1 MQSAASY
8 FGQINDLLSCRFSPD
23 PWSLRPLSGR
33 NMSGGVAGWW
43 WVQQKTSAVSKL
55 KLAGPVSPELGAMAR
70 VTWRGEGLPRMAGAH
85 LRDLKLA
92 ELRRAQRLRHSSCA
106 HCAQAS
112 HPVCRVP
119 NTGLRHRGISPL
131 RLHRALSERLFGCW
145 LSWVTYGVR
154 YGGLTSAW
162 APIPCP
168 LRGHTLSYARIGR
181 SVPCVCMTADSLYA

>member
-1 MQSAASY
+1 MAA
-8 FGQINDLLSCRFSPD
+8 RRAA
-23 PWSLRPLSGR
+23 WSRGPLSA
-33 NMSGGVAGWW
+33 GGTIATGAHRRQSCLRHLL
-43 WVQQKTSAVSKL
+43 QQKTSAVSKL

-70 VTWRGEGLPRMAGAH
+70 VTWLGEGLPRMAGAH

-119 NTGLRHRGISPL
+119 NMAERHRGISPL

>member
-1 MQSAASY
+1 MAATRVPWPREPRSAACTPAIRARLHRLC
-8 FGQINDLLSCRFSPD
+8 QRHLL
-23 PWSLRPLSGR
+23 
-33 NMSGGVAGWW
+33 
-43 WVQQKTSAVSKL
+43 QQKTSAVSKL

-70 VTWRGEGLPRMAGAH
+70 VTWLGEGLPRMAGAH

-106 HCAQAS
+106 HCATAS

-119 NTGLRHRGISPL
+119 NMAERHRGISPL

-154 YGGLTSAW
+154 YDGLTSAW

-181 SVPCVCMTADSLYA
+181 NVAAGRGE